1 VRAIAVG
8 LVNAIDTIVSH
19 GKAFLGVRSCRPG
32 AAPSLT
38 FLCATLDH
46 AQTCRWMSERPPRH
60 RMAQKGEAFLVSE
73 PVSST
78 LSRDEIEQAIRS
90 LSDAD
95 SIRLQKV
102 ARYYCHRRS
111 YLHPMTCFKKP
122 SSAPSTGPATA
133 LGTSTSC
140 DFWRRR
146 NARKNQQ
153 KGPTS
158 ATLPLSAIMPRF
170 ACTTKGR
177 CGRSIRHQRACGKRK
192 LTGV

>member
-1 VRAIAVG
+1 MNATMFATVSFQRPPRVRTPDMRYSLVRAIAVG

-78 LSRDEIEQAIRS
+78 LSRDEIEQA
-90 LSDAD
+90 
-95 SIRLQKV
+95 
-102 ARYYCHRRS
+102 
-111 YLHPMTCFKKP
+111 
-122 SSAPSTGPATA
+122 
-133 LGTSTSC
+133 
-140 DFWRRR
+140 
-146 NARKNQQ
+146 
-153 KGPTS
+153 
-158 ATLPLSAIMPRF
+158 
-170 ACTTKGR
+170 
-177 CGRSIRHQRACGKRK
+177 
-192 LTGV
+192 